1 MGEEVHVYACEEM
14 AEMSVCSVVEVG
26 VCPAATKGD
35 VASVADGGGTEFAFA
50 AYGVEA
56 EEVIEEVLHPRGK
69 GG

>member
-14 AEMSVCSVVEVG
+14 AEMSVCGVVEVG
-26 VCPAATKGD
+26 VRPAATEGD
-35 VASVADGGGTEFAFA
+35 VASVADGGIAKFGFA

-56 EEVIEEVLHPRGK
+56 EKLVEKVLNPRG